1 MITLHY
7 LQCSRSFRILWALE
21 ELGIDDYQ
29 VELYQRT
36 SSYAAPEDLKQI
48 HPLGK
53 APILVDDGD
62 VIVES
67 AVILDYLQQRYD
79 QQQQFRPQDLKD
91 QRQYY
96 YWMHYAEGSLMPL
109 LVMTLVMNNVSKHV
123 PWIVRPVA
131 EKITDGVKAGFVR
144 PRVKE
149 HVLYLEQ
156 YLSKHDYFAGEFSF
170 ADIQMAFP
178 LIALQKRL
186 HGKYPN
192 IQAFVQRIQQRPAF
206 QKLSKK
212 ALIPNARNVVI
223 KTKKGTIYRSFFMFY
238 VVINA

>member
-21 ELGIDDYQ
+21 ELGMDYQ
-29 VELYQRT
+29 VEYYQR
-36 SSYAAPEDLKQI
+36 SPSYAAPETLKQI

-53 APILVDDGD
+53 APILVDEDD
-62 VIVES
+62 VIAES
-67 AVILDYLQQRYD
+67 AVILDYLQQQYD
-79 QQQQFRPQDLKD
+79 ALQQFKPQQAKD
-91 QRQYY
+91 QRQYA

-109 LVMTLVMNNVSKHV
+109 LVMTLVINNVSKHV
-123 PWIVRPVA
+123 PWVIRPIA
-131 EKITDGVKAGFVR
+131 EKITDGIKGGFIR

-149 HVLYLEQ
+149 HILYLEQ
-156 YLSKHDYFAGEFSF
+156 FLSENDYFAGDFSF

-192 IQAFVQRIQQRPAF
+192 IQAFVQRVQERAAF
-206 QKLSKK
+206 QRAEQKSLDSEC
-212 ALIPNARNVVI
+212 
-223 KTKKGTIYRSFFMFY
+223 S
-238 VVINA
+238 

>member
-21 ELGIDDYQ
+21 ELGVDYQ
-29 VELYQRT
+29 VEFYQR
-36 SSYAAPEDLKQI
+36 SASYAAPEILKNI

-67 AVILDYLQQRYD
+67 AVILDYLQQQYD
-79 QQQQFRPQDLKD
+79 RLQQFKPQQAKE
-91 QRQYY
+91 QRQYD

-123 PWIVRPVA
+123 PWVIRPIA
-131 EKITDGVKAGFVR
+131 EKITDGVKGGFIR

-149 HVLYLEQ
+149 HILYLEQ
-156 YLSKHDYFAGEFSF
+156 YLSEHDYFAGEFSF

-192 IQAFVQRIQQRPAF
+192 IQAFVQRIQERAAF
-206 QKLSKK
+206 QRAEQKSLESEC
-212 ALIPNARNVVI
+212 
-223 KTKKGTIYRSFFMFY
+223 G
-238 VVINA
+238 

>member
-21 ELGIDDYQ
+21 ELGVDYQ
-29 VELYQRT
+29 VEFYQR
-36 SSYAAPEDLKQI
+36 SASYAAPEILKNI

-67 AVILDYLQQRYD
+67 AVILDYLQQQYD
-79 QQQQFRPQDLKD
+79 RLQQFKPHQAKD
-91 QRQYY
+91 QRQYD

-123 PWIVRPVA
+123 PWVIRPIA
-131 EKITDGVKAGFVR
+131 EKITDGVKGGFIR

-149 HVLYLEQ
+149 HILYLEQ
-156 YLSKHDYFAGEFSF
+156 YLSEHDYFAGEFSF

-192 IQAFVQRIQQRPAF
+192 IQAFVQRIQERAAF
-206 QKLSKK
+206 QRAEQKSLESEC
-212 ALIPNARNVVI
+212 
-223 KTKKGTIYRSFFMFY
+223 G
-238 VVINA
+238 

>member
-21 ELGIDDYQ
+21 ELGVDYQ
-29 VELYQRT
+29 VEFYQR
-36 SSYAAPEDLKQI
+36 SASYAAPEILKNI

-67 AVILDYLQQRYD
+67 AVILDYLQQQYD
-79 QQQQFRPQDLKD
+79 RLQQFKPQQAKD
-91 QRQYY
+91 QRQYD

-123 PWIVRPVA
+123 PWVIRPIA
-131 EKITDGVKAGFVR
+131 EKITDGVKGGFIR

-149 HVLYLEQ
+149 HILYLEQ
-156 YLSKHDYFAGEFSF
+156 YLSEHDYFAGEFSF
-170 ADIQMAFP
+170 ADIQMTFP

-192 IQAFVQRIQQRPAF
+192 IQAFVQRIQERAAF
-206 QKLSKK
+206 QRAEQKSLESEC
-212 ALIPNARNVVI
+212 
-223 KTKKGTIYRSFFMFY
+223 G
-238 VVINA
+238 

>member
-21 ELGIDDYQ
+21 ELGVDYQ
-29 VELYQRT
+29 VEFYQR
-36 SSYAAPEDLKQI
+36 SASYAAPEILKNI

-67 AVILDYLQQRYD
+67 AVILDYLQQQYD
-79 QQQQFRPQDLKD
+79 RLQQFKPQQAKD
-91 QRQYY
+91 QRQYD

-123 PWIVRPVA
+123 PWVIRPIA
-131 EKITDGVKAGFVR
+131 EKITDGVKGGFIR

-149 HVLYLEQ
+149 HILYLEQ
-156 YLSKHDYFAGEFSF
+156 YLSEHDHFAGEFSF

-192 IQAFVQRIQQRPAF
+192 IQAFVQRIQERAAF
-206 QKLSKK
+206 QRAEQKSLESEC
-212 ALIPNARNVVI
+212 
-223 KTKKGTIYRSFFMFY
+223 G
-238 VVINA
+238 

>member
-21 ELGIDDYQ
+21 ELGIAYQ
-29 VELYQRT
+29 VEYYQRLP
-36 SSYAAPEDLKQI
+36 SYAAPESLKNI

-53 APILVDDGD
+53 APILVDNDE

-67 AVILDYLQQRYD
+67 AVILDYLQQQYD
-79 QQQQFRPQDLKD
+79 SQQTFKPQAIRD
-91 QRQYY
+91 QRQYA

-109 LVMTLVMNNVSKHV
+109 LVMTLVMNGVSKHV
-123 PWIVRPVA
+123 PWLLRPVA
-131 EKITDGVKAGFVR
+131 EKITNGVKAGFVR

-149 HVLYLEQ
+149 HILYLEQ
-156 YLSKHDYFAGEFSF
+156 YLSEHEYFAGDFSF

-178 LIALQKRL
+178 LIAIQNRL

-192 IQAFVQRIQQRPAF
+192 IQAFVQRVQQRPAF
-206 QKLSKK
+206 QRAEQKSLHSQC
-212 ALIPNARNVVI
+212 A
-223 KTKKGTIYRSFFMFY
+223 
-238 VVINA
+238 

>member
-21 ELGIDDYQ
+21 ELGVDYQ
-29 VELYQRT
+29 VDFYQR
-36 SSYAAPEDLKQI
+36 SASYAAPEILKNI

-67 AVILDYLQQRYD
+67 AVILDYLQQQYD
-79 QQQQFRPQDLKD
+79 RLQQFKPQQAKD
-91 QRQYY
+91 QRQYD

-123 PWIVRPVA
+123 PWVIRPIA
-131 EKITDGVKAGFVR
+131 EKITDGVKGGFIR

-149 HVLYLEQ
+149 HILYLEQ
-156 YLSKHDYFAGEFSF
+156 YLSEHDYFAGEFSF

-192 IQAFVQRIQQRPAF
+192 IQAFVQRIQERAAF
-206 QKLSKK
+206 QRAEQKSLESEC
-212 ALIPNARNVVI
+212 
-223 KTKKGTIYRSFFMFY
+223 G
-238 VVINA
+238 

>member
-21 ELGIDDYQ
+21 ELGMDYQ
-29 VELYQRT
+29 VEYYQRT
-36 SSYAAPEDLKQI
+36 SSYAAPENLKNI

-53 APILVDDGD
+53 APILVDNEE

-67 AVILDYLQQRYD
+67 AVILDYLQQQYD
-79 QQQQFRPQDLKD
+79 GQQKFKPEQAKD
-91 QRQYY
+91 QRQYS

-109 LVMTLVMNNVSKHV
+109 LVMTLVMNSVSKHV
-123 PWIVRPVA
+123 PWVIRPIA
-131 EKITDGVKAGFVR
+131 QKITDGVKSGFVR

-149 HVLYLEQ
+149 HILYLEQ
-156 YLSKHDYFAGEFSF
+156 YLGEHDYFAGAFSF

-178 LIALQKRL
+178 LIAIQKRL

-192 IQAFVQRIQQRPAF
+192 IQAFVQRVQQRSAF
-206 QKLSKK
+206 QHAEQKSLHSQC
-212 ALIPNARNVVI
+212 A
-223 KTKKGTIYRSFFMFY
+223 
-238 VVINA
+238 

>member
-21 ELGIDDYQ
+21 ELGMDYQ
-29 VELYQRT
+29 VEYYQRT
-36 SSYAAPEDLKQI
+36 SSYAAPENLKNI

-53 APILVDDGD
+53 APILVDNDE

-67 AVILDYLQQRYD
+67 AVILDYLQQPSD
-79 QQQQFRPQDLKD
+79 HQQQFWPLQPKE
-91 QRQYY
+91 QRQYS

-109 LVMTLVMNNVSKHV
+109 LVMTLVMNSVSKHV
-123 PWIVRPVA
+123 PWVIRPIA
-131 EKITDGVKAGFVR
+131 QKITDGVKSGFVR

-149 HVLYLEQ
+149 HILYLEQ
-156 YLSKHDYFAGEFSF
+156 YLGEHDYFAGAFSF

-178 LIALQKRL
+178 LIAIQNRL

-206 QKLSKK
+206 QRAEQKSLNSQC
-212 ALIPNARNVVI
+212 A
-223 KTKKGTIYRSFFMFY
+223 
-238 VVINA
+238 

>member
-7 LQCSRSFRILWALE
+7 LQCSRSFRILWGLE
-21 ELGIDDYQ
+21 ELGVDYQ
-29 VELYQRT
+29 VEFYQR
-36 SSYAAPEDLKQI
+36 SASYAAPEILKNI

-67 AVILDYLQQRYD
+67 AVILDYLQQQYD
-79 QQQQFRPQDLKD
+79 RLQQFKPQQAKD
-91 QRQYY
+91 QRQYD

-123 PWIVRPVA
+123 PWVIRPIA
-131 EKITDGVKAGFVR
+131 EKITDGVKGGFIR

-149 HVLYLEQ
+149 HILYLEQ
-156 YLSKHDYFAGEFSF
+156 YLSEHDYFAGEFSF

-192 IQAFVQRIQQRPAF
+192 IQAFVQRIQERAAF
-206 QKLSKK
+206 QRAEQKSLESEC
-212 ALIPNARNVVI
+212 
-223 KTKKGTIYRSFFMFY
+223 G
-238 VVINA
+238 

>member
-53 APILVDDGD
+53 APIFVDDGD
-62 VIVES
+62 VIAES
-67 AVILDYLQQRYD
+67 AVVLEYLQQRYD

-149 HVLYLEQ
+149 HILYLEQ

-192 IQAFVQRIQQRPAF
+192 IQAFVQRIQQRSAF
-206 QKLSKK
+206 QKAEQKSLDSEC
-212 ALIPNARNVVI
+212 
-223 KTKKGTIYRSFFMFY
+223 S
-238 VVINA
+238 

>member
-21 ELGIDDYQ
+21 ELGVDYQ
-29 VELYQRT
+29 VEFYQR
-36 SSYAAPEDLKQI
+36 SASYAAPEILKNI

-67 AVILDYLQQRYD
+67 AVILDYLQQQYD
-79 QQQQFRPQDLKD
+79 RLQQFKPQQAKD
-91 QRQYY
+91 QRQYD

-123 PWIVRPVA
+123 SWVIRPIA
-131 EKITDGVKAGFVR
+131 EKITDGVKGGFIR

-149 HVLYLEQ
+149 HILYLEQ
-156 YLSKHDYFAGEFSF
+156 YLSEHDYFAGEFSF

-192 IQAFVQRIQQRPAF
+192 IQAFVQRIQERAAF
-206 QKLSKK
+206 QRAEQKSLESEC
-212 ALIPNARNVVI
+212 
-223 KTKKGTIYRSFFMFY
+223 G
-238 VVINA
+238 

>member
-91 QRQYY
+91 QREYY

-149 HVLYLEQ
+149 HILYLEQ

-192 IQAFVQRIQQRPAF
+192 IQAFVQRIQQRSAF
-206 QKLSKK
+206 QKAEQKSLDSEC
-212 ALIPNARNVVI
+212 
-223 KTKKGTIYRSFFMFY
+223 S
-238 VVINA
+238 

>member
-21 ELGIDDYQ
+21 ELGVDYQ
-29 VELYQRT
+29 VEFYQR
-36 SSYAAPEDLKQI
+36 SASYAAPEILKNI

-67 AVILDYLQQRYD
+67 AVILDYLQQQYD
-79 QQQQFRPQDLKD
+79 RLQQFKPQQAKD
-91 QRQYY
+91 QRQYD

-123 PWIVRPVA
+123 PWVIRPIA
-131 EKITDGVKAGFVR
+131 EKITDGVKGGFIR

-149 HVLYLEQ
+149 HILYLEQ
-156 YLSKHDYFAGEFSF
+156 YLSEHDYFAGEFSF

-192 IQAFVQRIQQRPAF
+192 IQAFVERIQERAAF
-206 QKLSKK
+206 QRAEQKSLESEC
-212 ALIPNARNVVI
+212 
-223 KTKKGTIYRSFFMFY
+223 G
-238 VVINA
+238 

>member
-21 ELGIDDYQ
+21 ELGVDYQ
-29 VELYQRT
+29 VEFYQR
-36 SSYAAPEDLKQI
+36 SASYAAPEILKNI

-67 AVILDYLQQRYD
+67 AVILDYLQQQYD
-79 QQQQFRPQDLKD
+79 RLQQFKPQQAKD
-91 QRQYY
+91 QRQYD

-123 PWIVRPVA
+123 PWVIRPIA
-131 EKITDGVKAGFVR
+131 EKITDGVKGGFIR
-144 PRVKE
+144 TRVKE
-149 HVLYLEQ
+149 HILYLEQ
-156 YLSKHDYFAGEFSF
+156 YLSEHDYFAGEFSF

-192 IQAFVQRIQQRPAF
+192 IQAFVQRIQERAAF
-206 QKLSKK
+206 QRAEQKSLESEC
-212 ALIPNARNVVI
+212 
-223 KTKKGTIYRSFFMFY
+223 G
-238 VVINA
+238 

>member
-79 QQQQFRPQDLKD
+79 QQQQFRPQDLKG

-149 HVLYLEQ
+149 HILYLEE

-192 IQAFVQRIQQRPAF
+192 IQAFVQRIQQRSAF
-206 QKLSKK
+206 QKAEQKSLDSEC
-212 ALIPNARNVVI
+212 
-223 KTKKGTIYRSFFMFY
+223 S
-238 VVINA
+238 

>member
-96 YWMHYAEGSLMPL
+96 YWMHYAEDSIL
-109 LVMTLVMNNVSKHV
+109 
-123 PWIVRPVA
+123 I
-131 EKITDGVKAGFVR
+131 
-144 PRVKE
+144 
-149 HVLYLEQ
+149 YLIE
-156 YLSKHDYFAGEFSF
+156 D
-170 ADIQMAFP
+170 
-178 LIALQKRL
+178 
-186 HGKYPN
+186 
-192 IQAFVQRIQQRPAF
+192 
-206 QKLSKK
+206 
-212 ALIPNARNVVI
+212 
-223 KTKKGTIYRSFFMFY
+223 
-238 VVINA
+238 

>member
-149 HVLYLEQ
+149 HILYLEQ

-192 IQAFVQRIQQRPAF
+192 IQAFVQRIQQRSAF
-206 QKLSKK
+206 QKAEQKSLDSEC
-212 ALIPNARNVVI
+212 
-223 KTKKGTIYRSFFMFY
+223 S
-238 VVINA
+238 

>member
-21 ELGIDDYQ
+21 ELGVDYQ
-29 VELYQRT
+29 VEFYQR
-36 SSYAAPEDLKQI
+36 SASYAAPEILKNI
-48 HPLGK
+48 YPLGK

-67 AVILDYLQQRYD
+67 AVILDYLQQQYD
-79 QQQQFRPQDLKD
+79 RLQQFKPQQAKD
-91 QRQYY
+91 QRQYD

-123 PWIVRPVA
+123 PWVIRPIA
-131 EKITDGVKAGFVR
+131 EKITDGVKGGFIR

-149 HVLYLEQ
+149 HILYLEQ
-156 YLSKHDYFAGEFSF
+156 YLSEHDYFAGEFSF

-192 IQAFVQRIQQRPAF
+192 IQAFVQRIQERAAF
-206 QKLSKK
+206 QRAEQKSLESEC
-212 ALIPNARNVVI
+212 
-223 KTKKGTIYRSFFMFY
+223 G
-238 VVINA
+238 

>member
-1 MITLHY
+1 
-7 LQCSRSFRILWALE
+7 LWALE

-206 QKLSKK
+206 QKAEQKSLDSEC
-212 ALIPNARNVVI
+212 
-223 KTKKGTIYRSFFMFY
+223 S
-238 VVINA
+238 

>member
-21 ELGIDDYQ
+21 ELGIDYQ
-29 VELYQRT
+29 VEYYQRLP
-36 SSYAAPEDLKQI
+36 SYGAPESLKNI

-53 APILVDDGD
+53 APILVDDQE

-67 AVILDYLQQRYD
+67 AVILDYLQQEYD
-79 QQQQFRPQDLKD
+79 SQQQFKPQSTKE
-91 QRQYY
+91 QRQYA

-109 LVMTLVMNNVSKHV
+109 LVMTLVMNSVSKHV
-123 PWIVRPVA
+123 PWVIRPIA
-131 EKITDGVKAGFVR
+131 EKITGGVKAGFVR

-149 HVLYLEQ
+149 HILYLEQ
-156 YLSKHDYFAGEFSF
+156 YLSEHDYFAGDFSF

-178 LIALQKRL
+178 LIAIQNRL

-192 IQAFVQRIQQRPAF
+192 IQAFVQRVQQRSAF
-206 QKLSKK
+206 QKAEQKSLHSQC
-212 ALIPNARNVVI
+212 A
-223 KTKKGTIYRSFFMFY
+223 
-238 VVINA
+238 

>member
-79 QQQQFRPQDLKD
+79 QEQQFRPQDLKD

-149 HVLYLEQ
+149 HILYLEQ

-192 IQAFVQRIQQRPAF
+192 IQAFVQRIQQRSAF
-206 QKLSKK
+206 QKAEQKSLDSEC
-212 ALIPNARNVVI
+212 
-223 KTKKGTIYRSFFMFY
+223 S
-238 VVINA
+238 

>member
-53 APILVDDGD
+53 APILVDDDD

-79 QQQQFRPQDLKD
+79 QQQQFRPQNLKD

-149 HVLYLEQ
+149 HILYLEQ

-192 IQAFVQRIQQRPAF
+192 IQAFVQRIQQRSAF
-206 QKLSKK
+206 QKAEQKSLDSEC
-212 ALIPNARNVVI
+212 
-223 KTKKGTIYRSFFMFY
+223 S
-238 VVINA
+238 

>member
-21 ELGIDDYQ
+21 ELGIDYQ
-29 VELYQRT
+29 VEYYQRLP
-36 SSYAAPEDLKQI
+36 SYGAPESLKNI

-53 APILVDDGD
+53 APILVDDEE

-67 AVILDYLQQRYD
+67 AVILDYLQQEYD
-79 QQQQFRPQDLKD
+79 SQQLFKPQSTKE
-91 QRQYY
+91 QRQYA

-109 LVMTLVMNNVSKHV
+109 LVMTLVMNSVSKHV
-123 PWIVRPVA
+123 PWVIRPIA
-131 EKITDGVKAGFVR
+131 EKITGGVKAGFVR

-149 HVLYLEQ
+149 HILYLEQ
-156 YLSKHDYFAGEFSF
+156 YLSEHDYFAGDFSF

-178 LIALQKRL
+178 LIAIQNRL

-192 IQAFVQRIQQRPAF
+192 IQAFVQRVQQRSAF
-206 QKLSKK
+206 QKAEQKSLHSQC
-212 ALIPNARNVVI
+212 A
-223 KTKKGTIYRSFFMFY
+223 
-238 VVINA
+238 

>member
-21 ELGIDDYQ
+21 ELGVDYQ
-29 VELYQRT
+29 VEFYQR
-36 SSYAAPEDLKQI
+36 SASYAAPEILKNI

-67 AVILDYLQQRYD
+67 AVILDYLQQQYD
-79 QQQQFRPQDLKD
+79 RLQQFKPQQAKD
-91 QRQYY
+91 QIQYD

-123 PWIVRPVA
+123 PWVIRPIA
-131 EKITDGVKAGFVR
+131 EKITDGVKGGFIR

-149 HVLYLEQ
+149 HILYLEQ
-156 YLSKHDYFAGEFSF
+156 YLSEHDYFAGEFSF

-192 IQAFVQRIQQRPAF
+192 IQAFVQRIQERAAF
-206 QKLSKK
+206 QRAEQKSLESEC
-212 ALIPNARNVVI
+212 
-223 KTKKGTIYRSFFMFY
+223 G
-238 VVINA
+238 

>member
-21 ELGIDDYQ
+21 ELGVDYQ
-29 VELYQRT
+29 VEFYQR
-36 SSYAAPEDLKQI
+36 SASYAAPEILKNI

-67 AVILDYLQQRYD
+67 AVILDYLQQQYD
-79 QQQQFRPQDLKD
+79 RLQQFKPQQAKD
-91 QRQYY
+91 QRQYD

-123 PWIVRPVA
+123 PWVIRPIA
-131 EKITDGVKAGFVR
+131 EKITDGVKGGFIR

-149 HVLYLEQ
+149 HILYLEQ
-156 YLSKHDYFAGEFSF
+156 YLSEHDYFAGDFSF
-170 ADIQMAFP
+170 ADIQMSFP
-178 LIALQKRL
+178 VIAMRERVQEKC
-186 HGKYPN
+186 PN
-192 IQAFVQRIQQRPAF
+192 MLSYIERVQHRPAF
-206 QKLSKK
+206 IRAQEK
-212 ALIPNARNVVI
+212 AD
-223 KTKKGTIYRSFFMFY
+223 F
-238 VVINA
+238 